1 MDKGMPA
8 KSLHEIRDPVHT
20 FIRLET
26 AERDVLNSRPF
37 QRLRYI
43 HQLAATYL
51 VYPGATH
58 RRFEHSLGVMELAT
72 RIYDTVVRQDNIE
85 SRIKS
90 ILPDETGRLY
100 WRRVLRMAALCHDIG
115 HLPFSHAGE
124 KELLSDGWD
133 HERLT
138 VELIKSDE
146 MCAIW
151 NSMEPRLDPEH
162 IAALATSKTPIADV
176 RSRLWQLVLR
186 EIIVGDAF
194 GADRMDFLL
203 RDSLHAGVAYGHFD
217 HHRLIDSLRILPE
230 PRVDEADEDRPPTL
244 GLEEGGIYTAEALLL
259 ARYFMY
265 QQVYFHHVRRAYDIH
280 LIDFLRAWLSNGYPI
295 DPSQHPVD
303 LSRHLA
309 MNDNVVLAAM
319 EDAAFNPQVVGHDPA
334 RRFITRD
341 HFRLL
346 YSRRPQDVAINPNAG
361 TAIFVGLREHFS
373 EQSDLFRHDSSPA
386 KAALPFDF
394 PVLLHDRSI
403 VPASLRSPVLF
414 SPPST
419 AYDYVLVDRELMGA
433 ARRWLDAN
441 LSDLIIPKG
450 EQ

>member
-1 MDKGMPA
+1 MPV
-8 KSLHEIRDPVHT
+8 KSLHEIRDPIHT

-72 RIYDTVVRQDNIE
+72 RIYDTVIRKDNIE
-85 SRIKS
+85 PRIES
-90 ILPDETGRLY
+90 ILPDETGLLY
-100 WRRVLRMAALCHDIG
+100 WRRALRMAALCHDIG

-124 KELLSDGWD
+124 KELLPDGWD

-138 VELIKSDE
+138 SELIKSDD
-146 MCAIW
+146 MRAIW
-151 NSMEPRLDPEH
+151 NSMEPRLDPDH

-176 RSRLWQLVLR
+176 KSRLWQLVLR

-203 RDSLHAGVAYGHFD
+203 RDSLHAGVAYGRFD

-230 PRVDEADEDRPPTL
+230 PQVDEVDEDRPPTL

-280 LIDFLRAWLSNGYPI
+280 LIDFLRAWLSEGYPI
-295 DPSQHPVD
+295 D

-309 MNDNVVLAAM
+309 MTDNVVLAAM
-319 EDAAFNPQVVGHDPA
+319 EDAAYSPEAAGHDPA
-334 RRFITRD
+334 RRFIARD

-346 YSRRPQDVAINPNAG
+346 YSRRPQDVAVNPDAG
-361 TAIFVGLREHFS
+361 AAIFDGLRKHFTD
-373 EQSDLFRHDSSPA
+373 QSHLFRHDSAPA

-403 VPASLRSPVLF
+403 VPASLRSPILL

-419 AYDYVLVDRELMGA
+419 AFDYVLVDRGLLDA
-433 ARRWLDAN
+433 ARKWLDAN
-441 LSDLIIPKG
+441 ISGLIIPKG